1 MAEPAPKDE
10 KAKAE
15 ATWWL
20 RQFEVARRRE
30 SKFRKRGAH
39 IQRIYANE
47 AEDGEDV
54 APFNILFSNTE
65 TLAPAL
71 FSQAPRSSIERR
83 NRDDDPIGKLASTA
97 ANRVVDFQFDTNREG
112 YESIVEVGNAVVLD
126 ALLPGR
132 GVAVVKYEAEFK
144 PLAEPRPPDDE
155 ERGASTAKAK
165 SEEEPPAEYATNEQ
179 ICYESIVWDRVLFG
193 FAKKWKDVPWIAYE
207 FFMTKRQ
214 VEKLLGEKVAE
225 KLQYSLSNQSVEK
238 DDERSRDR
246 KEDHVGGD
254 PTAQIYQIWDK
265 AGGRKIRYLSPT
277 YVDGMLAEL
286 DDPLNLSGFY
296 NTPKPLQLV
305 GKSWSLVPTA
315 PYRLYQSQAEELNDI
330 TRRIKKLT
338 QALKVRALYDGSMS
352 GNLAQLFA
360 QPENAMVP
368 VDVASALATEK
379 GFTNAIW
386 FFPIDVV
393 MQVLRELQL
402 AREAC
407 KQTIYEITG
416 ISDILRGATQASE
429 TATAQQLKSQ
439 WGTLRLKKNQAEV
452 ARYMR
457 DLQRLT
463 VELAANK
470 FSEETWAEMTG
481 LPLVTSA
488 RRQQLEAQARM
499 VQMMMIE
506 STAGNPQVL
515 LNPQLLQQQ
524 QQLKAELQKPVWG
537 DILQLLKHDA
547 QRVYKIDI
555 ETNSTIEPEAAEDQ
569 KAIADLL
576 GAVTQTLQGLGP
588 LVVQGV
594 MPFQAAQGLLLFVC
608 RRFRFGSQIED
619 AILAMQP
626 PKPPEEGKAQAEQ
639 KQVEMQK
646 QQAMQEVE
654 QKKSEASAALKEQGM
669 QQEMAHKQ
677 REMDLQL
684 REKEIKLLEKQLQI
698 EAEKLKMQLDAQRQQ
713 TELHAKG
720 ASAELGLQQKT
731 VELEQKKYNTERV
744 VNSKADSAL
753 GQGMKGIE
761 AIVNK
766 LAALIEA
773 QAKGQQQ
780 LMAALAKDEK
790 DD

>member
-1 MAEPAPKDE
+1 MAEPATKDE

-15 ATWWL
+15 ATWWI

-30 SKFRKRGAH
+30 SKFRKRGAY

-97 ANRVVDFQFDTNREG
+97 ANRVVDFQFDTNRDG

-132 GVAVVKYEAEFK
+132 GVAVVKYEADFK
-144 PLAEPRPPDDE
+144 PLAEPRPPDDD
-155 ERGASTAKAK
+155 ERGGSTSKTD
-165 SEEEPPAEYATNEQ
+165 EEPPTEYATNEQ

-225 KLQYSLSNQSVEK
+225 KLQYSQSNQTVEK
-238 DDERSRDR
+238 DDEQSRDR

-265 AGGRKIRYLSPT
+265 AGGRKIRYISPT
-277 YVDGMLAEL
+277 YAEGMLAEL
-286 DDPLNLSGFY
+286 DDPLGLSGFY

-305 GKSWSLVPTA
+305 GKSWSLVPTS

-368 VDVASALATEK
+368 VNVASALATEK

-416 ISDILRGATQASE
+416 ISDILRGSTQASE

-481 LPLVTSA
+481 LPIVTSA
-488 RRQQLEAQARM
+488 QRQQLEAQARM
-499 VQMMMIE
+499 VQMMLNQA
-506 STAGNPQVL
+506 TVGNPQAPP
-515 LNPQLLQQQ
+515 NPQLMQQQ
-524 QQLKAELQKPVWG
+524 QQLQAELQKPVWG
-537 DILQLLKHDA
+537 KILQLLKNDA

-555 ETNSTIEPEAAEDQ
+555 ETNSTVEPEAAEDQ
-569 KAIADLL
+569 KAIGDLL

-639 KQVEMQK
+639 KQADLQK
-646 QQAMQEVE
+646 QQAMQEIQ
-654 QKKSEASAALKEQGM
+654 QKQAEASAALKEQGM
-669 QQEMAHKQ
+669 QQEMALKQ
-677 REMDLQL
+677 KEMDLQL
-684 REKEIKLLEKQLQI
+684 REKQI
-698 EAEKLKMQLDAQRQQ
+698 QVEAEKIKMQLDAHRQQ
-713 TELHAKG
+713 VELHAKG

-731 VELEQKKYNTERV
+731 AELEQKKYNTERV

-790 DD
+790 GD